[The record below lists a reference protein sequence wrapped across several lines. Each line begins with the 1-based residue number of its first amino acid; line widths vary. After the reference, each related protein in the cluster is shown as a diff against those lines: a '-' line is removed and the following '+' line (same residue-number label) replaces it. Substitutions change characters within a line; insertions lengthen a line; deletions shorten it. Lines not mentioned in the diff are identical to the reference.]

1 MDNSLLCPPSLTAGD
16 CRDSAALGES
26 PFDLPSMVQLTPAP
40 PTLASSVAWAEWDNV
55 RLYRLDLAHG
65 ARLCLTPAPRT
76 RLYGLIVRR
85 SAGVTL
91 SGSPWN
97 SQEIV
102 VVQKGELDL
111 CTNGPG
117 AFVLIEVRG
126 SAFSAFLGPDSKLDS
141 NLAFLASGPSIES
154 LRESCNRAFWLRAP
168 HQSIESTNALRDNI
182 LGVLRR
188 TTQLADVRLSDAA
201 CRDRF
206 ELVRRAEAFM
216 WAHVDEPLELNQI
229 ADAINC
235 GPRTLIYSFNRC
247 CGRGPMGFFRLQ
259 RLNAVRQALLART
272 PRRRVIDVAIDYGF
286 WHQGHFGAA
295 YRQLFGETP
304 AQTHGSRAVPKQLWL
319 EGPATEVAGELALRR
334 RNVATPRRHVPRN
347 ATLSWSDGSA

>member
-1 MDNSLLCPPSLTAGD
+1 MDNSPLCLLSPTPG
-16 CRDSAALGES
+16 AAFRES
-26 PFDLPSMVQLTPAP
+26 PFDLPSMIQLTPAP
-40 PTLASSVAWAEWDNV
+40 PTLASSVTWAEWDNV

-65 ARLCLTPAPRT
+65 ARLCLSPAPRT
-76 RLYGLIVRR
+76 RLCGLILRR

-102 VVQKGELDL
+102 VVQNGELDL
-111 CTNGPG
+111 CTSGPG
-117 AFVLIEVRG
+117 AFVWIEMRG
-126 SAFSAFLGPDSKLDS
+126 SASSAFLGPDPRLDS
-141 NLAFLASGPSIES
+141 DLAFLASGPSIES

-188 TTQLADVRLSDAA
+188 ATQLADVRLSDAA

-235 GPRTLIYSFNRC
+235 SPRTLVYSFNRC
-247 CGRGPMGFFRLQ
+247 CGCGPMGFFRLQ
-259 RLNAVRQALLART
+259 RLNAVRQALSART

-304 AQTHGSRAVPKQLWL
+304 AQTHGSRAVAKQSWR
-319 EGPATEVAGELALRR
+319 EMPATEIAGELALRR
-334 RNVATPRRHVPRN
+334 WSAATSMRRETSSP
-347 ATLSWSDGSA
+347 AFSWSDGS